1 MNKILTLFILL
12 SIVIV
17 FLCFNKALSFMSARD
32 VGDIDFNGANSIIG
46 FDASGNIISVPISN
60 VNNVVNAMQDS
71 TDNVEKRVQK
81 NINNNSTK
89 ITNNS
94 LSISELNR
102 KKPDNSVLSSYVKKG
117 SSVNIK
123 LGSGHPGYTYNA
135 NDPKYIYGSSDNWR
149 VAYGSESY
157 PNAKFI
163 LN

>member
-17 FLCFNKALSFMSARD
+17 FLYFNKALSFMSARD